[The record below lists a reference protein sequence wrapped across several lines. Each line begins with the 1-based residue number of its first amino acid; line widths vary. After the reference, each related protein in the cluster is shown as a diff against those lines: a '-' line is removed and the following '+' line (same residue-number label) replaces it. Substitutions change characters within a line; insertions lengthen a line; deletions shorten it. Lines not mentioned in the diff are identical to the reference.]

1 MRMARAFMAS
11 VPMGIVL
18 VAALVVPLAVIP
30 GTFGFDRWPSSRGER
45 VTERQVRLAPPK
57 VDVVAVRPRRTVPE
71 RHPVLVST
79 TPRPAPAV
87 VALAPAPRRTTVVR
101 VQSPKPDRAPRPSHQ
116 QSPQPAP
123 QQQPQPQPQQ
133 PAPEPSKG
141 DSGLL
146 AGRDAPVAREV
157 PQQEAPAPRPAPE
170 PAPDVAPQPA
180 QQPAP
185 QPVPRVAA
193 PEPCHGRGQGGGQQG
208 DDDSQQ

>member
-87 VALAPAPRRTTVVR
+87 GAPPPPPPPTAF
-101 VQSPKPDRAPRPSHQ
+101 
-116 QSPQPAP
+116 
-123 QQQPQPQPQQ
+123 
-133 PAPEPSKG
+133 
-141 DSGLL
+141 
-146 AGRDAPVAREV
+146 
-157 PQQEAPAPRPAPE
+157 
-170 PAPDVAPQPA
+170 
-180 QQPAP
+180 
-185 QPVPRVAA
+185 
-193 PEPCHGRGQGGGQQG
+193 GRGQAPKPRPPPRPPPPPAPP
-208 DDDSQQ
+208 